1 MVHMYALV
9 RHPAVVPDALG
20 IADAPLYAAGVGEG
34 IDAIVSEAEGGT
46 APTEEAIVAHA
57 RVVDALAASND
68 GVLPGRFTSDVAGE
82 DELRRQLLDRQD
94 RIRAALERVGGCVE
108 LGLRVLPAASTDEPA
123 QATSGSAYMR
133 RRLDEVT
140 RAQQLAHTLHE
151 SLAATARA
159 STCSVLARRD
169 LVLTGAYLVPRDEVE
184 RFQARLDEAQRGL
197 EGVTLLATGP
207 WPPYSFAL
215 LEAEDS

>member
-1 MVHMYALV
+1 MLHMYALV

-20 IADAPLYAAGVGEG
+20 IGDAPLHAVGVGEG
-34 IDAIVSEAEGGT
+34 IDAIVSDAQGGT

-57 RVVDALAASND
+57 GVVDAVAASND
-68 GVLPGRFTSDVAGE
+68 GVLPARFTSDVAGE

-94 RIRAALERVGGCVE
+94 QIRAALERVGGCVE
-108 LGLRVLPAASTDEPA
+108 LGLRVLPATSDEPA

-184 RFQARLDEAQRGL
+184 RFQARLDEAQRDL
-197 EGVTLLATGP
+197 EGVTLLSTGP

-215 LEAEDS
+215 LEAEES

>member
-1 MVHMYALV
+1 MIHMYALV
-9 RHPAVVPDALG
+9 SRPAAVPDALG
-20 IADAPLYAAGVGEG
+20 IADAPLHAVGVGEG
-34 IDAIVSEAEGGT
+34 IDAIVSEAQGGT

-57 RVVDALAASND
+57 RVVDAVAASND
-68 GVLPGRFTSDVAGE
+68 GVLPARFTSDVAGA
-82 DELRRQLLDRQD
+82 DELRRQLLDREDQ
-94 RIRAALERVGGCVE
+94 IRAALERVGGCVE
-108 LGLRVLPAASTDEPA
+108 LGLRVLPAASDEPA
-123 QATSGSAYMR
+123 QAPSGSAYMR

-184 RFQARLDEAQRGL
+184 RFQAKVDEAQRGL

-215 LEAEDS
+215 LEGEGS